1 MIKEVKIEG
10 LLRKGRDL
18 SWKIDGFKFLYGRNG
33 TGKTTVLDSIYYA
46 LTNERDVFNFT
57 TFDKKSQFIERYQRE
72 LPYEKLSIVFQ
83 EPDGERRDKFNWWFE
98 RWKQRQ

>member
-1 MIKEVKIEG
+1 MYLTS
-10 LLRKGRDL
+10 LLL
-18 SWKIDGFKFLYGRNG
+18 I
-33 TGKTTVLDSIYYA
+33 
-46 LTNERDVFNFT
+46 
-57 TFDKKSQFIERYQRE
+57 KKSQSIEGCQRE

>member
-1 MIKEVKIEG
+1 MIKEVKIKG
-10 LLRKGRDL
+10 LLRKGRDH

-33 TGKTTVLDSIYYA
+33 IGKTTVLDSIYCA

-57 TFDKKSQFIERYQRE
+57 TFDKKSQ
-72 LPYEKLSIVFQ
+72 SI
-83 EPDGERRDKFNWWFE
+83 E

>member
-10 LLRKGRDL
+10 LLRKGRDH

-33 TGKTTVLDSIYYA
+33 IGKTTVLDSIYCA

-57 TFDKKSQFIERYQRE
+57 TFDEEKQSTTEHQRE
-72 LPYEKLSIVFQ
+72 LPYEKLFSF
-83 EPDGERRDKFNWWFE
+83 
-98 RWKQRQ
+98 